1 METKLYFIK
10 RDTLEGVQVYIDSVN
25 YHLEHT
31 AIECV
36 NKGDVIKYKAILD
49 KAERVISEIDKL
61 MNLIDYEEVKPR
73 AEWEVIKG
81 LECYSKL
88 V

>member
-1 METKLYFIK
+1 MVKLYYIK
-10 RDTLEGVQVYIDSVN
+10 REILEGVQAYIDSVN
-25 YHLEHT
+25 YHLEYT

-73 AEWEVIKG
+73 ADWETIKG
-81 LECYSKL
+81 LKYFADL